1 MNCVPDG
8 VAAAFI
14 VGMLVTLGFTL
25 LALWLESKLLGDKQ

>member
-14 VGMLVTLGFTL
+14 GGLLFGLGFAL
-25 LALWLESKLLGDKQ
+25 LAMWLESKLLGDKQ